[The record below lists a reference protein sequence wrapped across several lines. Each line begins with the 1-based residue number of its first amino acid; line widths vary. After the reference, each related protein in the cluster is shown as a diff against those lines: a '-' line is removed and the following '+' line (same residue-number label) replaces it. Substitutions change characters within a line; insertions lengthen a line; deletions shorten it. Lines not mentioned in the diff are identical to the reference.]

1 MRAGNAEQVQ
11 LSETYRAALVDL
23 LYHLADDELCLGH
36 RDSEW
41 LGLAPDIE
49 EDVAFS
55 SVAQDEVGHATC
67 YFGLLHDL
75 GEEDPDRLAFARE
88 VKRWRNAVL
97 LERPNGDWAY
107 SIARHF
113 LYDVFDD
120 IRLEALTKSD
130 YRSLAEGARK
140 IRREETYHLQHF
152 RLWFTRLGQAGG
164 EARER
169 LEQAINRLWPDVGGL
184 FSLGFHEAALVEHG
198 ILPVSGEEMRRRW
211 EERIRPVMD
220 EAGIPWPGDV
230 SVPTVDGRQGEH
242 TDDLTALLDT
252 MSEVYRLDPNAVW

>member
-1 MRAGNAEQVQ
+1 MRVENAEQAKQ
-11 LSETYRAALVDL
+11 SEAYRVALVDL
-23 LYHLADDELCLGH
+23 LYQLADDELCLGH

-55 SVAQDEVGHATC
+55 SVAQDEVGHATY

-75 GEEDPDRLAFARE
+75 GEADPDQLAFARE
-88 VKRWRNAVL
+88 VKGRRNAVL

-113 LYDVFDD
+113 LYDIFDD
-120 IRLEALTKSD
+120 IRLEALTESG
-130 YRSLAEGARK
+130 YRPLAEGARK

-164 EARER
+164 EARDR
-169 LEQAINRLWPDVGGL
+169 LEQAVRQLWPDMGGL
-184 FSLGFHEAALVEHG
+184 FSVGIHEAALIEHG
-198 ILPVSGEEMRRRW
+198 ILPVSGEEMRRQW
-211 EERIRPVMD
+211 DERLRPVM
-220 EAGIPWPGDV
+220 EAAGIPWPGEV

-242 TDDLTALLDT
+242 TDDLAALLDT

>member
-1 MRAGNAEQVQ
+1 MRVENAEQAKQ
-11 LSETYRAALVDL
+11 SEAYRVALVDF
-23 LYHLADDELCLGH
+23 LYQLADDELCLGH

-55 SVAQDEVGHATC
+55 SVAQDEVGHATYC
-67 YFGLLHDL
+67 FSLLHDL

-120 IRLEALTKSD
+120 IRLEALTQSS
-130 YRSLAEGARK
+130 YRPLSEGACK

-164 EARER
+164 EAQER
-169 LEQAINRLWPDVGGL
+169 LGQAVNRLWPDVGGL
-184 FSLGFHEAALVEHG
+184 FSLGIYEAALIEQG
-198 ILPVSGEEMRRRW
+198 ILPLSSEEMRRQW

-220 EAGIPWPGDV
+220 EAGIPWPGEL
-230 SVPTVDGRQGEH
+230 SISSIDGRQGEH